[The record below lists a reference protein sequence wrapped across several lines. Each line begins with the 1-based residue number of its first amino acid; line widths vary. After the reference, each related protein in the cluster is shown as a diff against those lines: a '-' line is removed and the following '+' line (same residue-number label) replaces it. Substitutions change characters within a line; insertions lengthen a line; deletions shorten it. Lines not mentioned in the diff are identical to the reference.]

1 MKVAALLCG
10 VIGGLAGLVGALIGV
25 GVGALI
31 AGFGG
36 GGEMALDGIGALVMA
51 VVGIVGGAMA
61 IAKPLPAA
69 ILMAVAAVLGFIFI
83 SIGFFIRFHPAADWR
98 GLGLCALAP
107 GAAGRRAKL
116 KQNPSGAGFANRP
129 RMGKP
134 KILTEGGQ

>member
-10 VIGGLAGLVGALIGV
+10 VIGGLAGLVGALVVFGL
-25 GVGALI
+25 GALI
-31 AGFGG
+31 GGFGG

-83 SIGFFIRFHPAADWR
+83 SIGFFIGSILLLIGAV
-98 GLGLCALAP
+98 LAFVP
-107 GAAGRRAKL
+107 WLQGRRA
-116 KQNPSGAGFANRP
+116 
-129 RMGKP
+129 
-134 KILTEGGQ
+134 GGQS